1 MFEPKVLVIER
12 ASRDRASPAL
22 CVSTSIYSTISILK
36 LIYFRIKVSLMFE
49 RKLFKSKNG
58 QWRITIP
65 PQIVDDLNLNHG
77 DKLDLESVK
86 RGTKIPHIRINKI
99 QDE

>member
-1 MFEPKVLVIER
+1 
-12 ASRDRASPAL
+12 
-22 CVSTSIYSTISILK
+22 
-36 LIYFRIKVSLMFE
+36 MFE